1 MCAAD
6 MPIASFSSGGIS
18 CGIWLGRHV
27 HPCPM
32 QRHAN
37 AILQHGLVR
46 VQVGEAAGKVH
57 VEPFVPKLGVQIET
71 DPKATNVNT
80 ATAMGDDEGVI
91 EALIK
96 RLQVWHPLRVF

>member
-1 MCAAD
+1 MLHTR
-6 MPIASFSSGGIS
+6 PIAPSSSGSVS
-18 CGIWLGRHV
+18 CRTWLARHV

-32 QRHAN
+32 QWHAN
-37 AILQHGLVR
+37 AFLQHGLVR

-71 DPKATNVNT
+71 DPKATNVSNV
-80 ATAMGDDEGVI
+80 TAMGDDEGVI

-96 RLQVWHPLRVF
+96 RLQVWHPSHVF